1 MSQLLNSSE
10 QLLSQLLPG
19 PSRTLLCEL
28 CTGVCP
34 VCVNSD
40 HLSVCVSYQWE
51 GVGDFAVG
59 GQLSPEAI
67 GRK

>member
-1 MSQLLNSSE
+1 MSQLLNSSD

-28 CTGVCP
+28 STGVCP
-34 VCVNSD
+34 VCVNSAR
-40 HLSVCVSYQWE
+40 LCVSYQWE
-51 GVGDFAVG
+51 GVGDFAIG

>member
-19 PSRTLLCEL
+19 PSRTLLYEL

-40 HLSVCVSYQWE
+40 HLSVCVCLTSGKAWE
-51 GVGDFAVG
+51 ILPSG
-59 GQLSPEAI
+59 GSLAP
-67 GRK
+67 KP